1 MAGGRIQART
11 RLLRRFGLGALIA
24 GVLALLFLLGG
35 HWIIG
40 IVLAVIAA
48 AFIWLYMQT
57 RSLR

>member
-1 MAGGRIQART
+1 MQART

-35 HWIIG
+35 HF
-40 IVLAVIAA
+40 IVGVVLVIVAAV
-48 AFIWLYMQT
+48 FVWLYVQT

>member
-1 MAGGRIQART
+1 MAGGRMQART

-40 IVLAVIAA
+40 IVLAAVAA
-48 AFIWLYMQT
+48 AFVWLYMQT

>member
-1 MAGGRIQART
+1 MQART

-40 IVLAVIAA
+40 IVLAAVAA
-48 AFIWLYMQT
+48 AFVWLYMQT